1 MINEELAVEKL
12 LLKFR
17 FTEPVQVQYR
27 DYIASSKRRNLS
39 MILKKNKNYGF
50 AMWGVLIIYM
60 LLRKLGITVSFLQAA
75 VVSGVTAAAV
85 AVTVSA
91 GTVKLVS
98 AVSET
103 HDRVEMQIVPEQKPI
118 EVSSQLSA
126 RKSAALIKFTGTE
139 GIGHLSAMATSVF
152 ADTLKKEIGED
163 NIALIDTADKRYLIT
178 GSVEKLPE
186 GYLLTTRIID
196 KSSSVIIH
204 MEMKEISGEEQ
215 LYNESRKMAGKL
227 AGKLK

>member
-27 DYIASSKRRNLS
+27 DYIASSKKRNLTL
-39 MILKKNKNYGF
+39 ILKKNRNYGF
-50 AMWGVLIIYM
+50 AIWGALIIYM

-75 VVSGVTAAAV
+75 VISGVTAAAV

-98 AVSET
+98 AVSEK
-103 HDRVEMQIVPEQKPI
+103 HSKIEKQIVVEQKPL
-118 EVSSQLSA
+118 EFSNQLSP

-139 GIGHLSAMATSVF
+139 GIGHLSVLATSVF

-178 GSVEKLPE
+178 GSIEKLTE

-196 KSSSVIIH
+196 KSSGVIIH

-215 LYNESRKMAGKL
+215 IYTESRKMAGKL